1 MTKTCWVGA
10 LIAVCL
16 ASLAGHAADEK
27 QRTIE
32 YLRTLQAADGGFL
45 PTAAEQA
52 NGKRAVSS
60 LRATSAALRALRYQG
75 GEPRDRSAAAR
86 FVGACFDKSA
96 GAFSDQ
102 PRSRPDVNATAV
114 GLMAVEELHMP
125 MDRYRGAASY
135 LGLHAQTF
143 EEIRIA
149 AAGLEAARTR
159 PPQATRWVGQI
170 VETCNSDGTFGK
182 GDGAA
187 RDTGG
192 AVVALLRLGAHL
204 EHEDNV
210 VRCLKNGQ
218 RPDGGFGKG
227 GTATSDLESTYRVL
241 RAFVMLHQKPENV
254 TACRAFISRCRNADG
269 GYGVAPGQPSTA
281 SGTYFA
287 SIILHWLET

>member
-1 MTKTCWVGA
+1 MNKTYCFAA
-10 LIAVCL
+10 LIAACL
-16 ASLAGHAADEK
+16 SSLAAHAPDDK

-32 YLRTLQAADGGFL
+32 YLRSLQAADGGFL
-45 PTAAEQA
+45 PAAEQA
-52 NGKRAVSS
+52 NGKPASS

-75 GEPRDRSAAAR
+75 GEPRDRNAAAR
-86 FVGACFDKSA
+86 FVAACFDKSNT
-96 GAFSDQ
+96 AFSDQ
-102 PRSRPDVNATAV
+102 PRSRPDVNATAI

-125 MDRYRGAASY
+125 MDKYREAASY
-135 LGLHAQTF
+135 LGLHARTF

-149 AAGLEAARTR
+149 AAGLEAAGTR
-159 PPQATRWVGQI
+159 PRQTARWVAQI
-170 VETCNSDGTFGK
+170 LETHNSDGTFGK
-182 GDGAA
+182 GDSAA

-192 AVVALLRLGAHL
+192 AAVALLRLGAHL
-204 EHEDNV
+204 EHEENV

-227 GTATSDLESTYRVL
+227 DAAASDLESTYRVL

-254 TACRAFISRCRNADG
+254 TACRAFVARCRNADG
-269 GYGVAPGQPSTA
+269 GYGVAPGQASSV